1 MPRFDPGPAF
11 RELHRPGN
19 PFVLAN
25 AWDMGSARMLAAMG
39 AKAIGTT
46 SAGHAFTLGRPDMGH
61 VSMDEAL
68 AHAETLVSATD
79 LPVSGDFEN
88 GFGHAPDDVAN
99 CVRASAEVGLAGIS
113 IEDTDLPD
121 VSAYQFD
128 FAVDRIRAA
137 VGAAR
142 ALPRDFVLVARA
154 DGIMNGA
161 YDIDEAI
168 KRLKAFA
175 TAGADCIYAPLPKT
189 FEDLT
194 RIVKATKTPVNVLAA
209 GPFTRFTRHDFAR
222 IGIARISLGSALA
235 RVTHKAISQAM
246 TPLFEN
252 GDFSNLRGMSGSTVD
267 DMLRDGAPLVD

>member
-11 RELHRPGN
+11 RELHKPGE

-25 AWDMGSARMLAAMG
+25 AWDMGSARMLAALG

-46 SAGHAFTLGRPDMGH
+46 SAGHAFTMGRPDLGTITI
-61 VSMDEAL
+61 DEAL
-68 AHAETLVSATD
+68 AHAETLVAATD

-88 GFGHAPDDVAN
+88 GFGHAPDDVAK
-99 CVRASAEVGLAGIS
+99 CVRAAAEIGLAGIS

-121 VSAYQFD
+121 ASAYQFD

-137 VGAAR
+137 VSAAR

-154 DGIMNGA
+154 DGIMHGS

-168 KRLKAFA
+168 KRLKAFS

-194 RIVKATKTPVNVLAA
+194 RIVKSTKTPVNVLAA

-222 IGIARISLGSALA
+222 IGVARISLGSSLA

-252 GDFSNLRGMSGSTVD
+252 GDFSNLRGMPGSVVD
-267 DMLRDGAPLVD
+267 EMLLTGAPLVD